1 MEFKAECSSAQNN
14 ISTKQALQIKVSMKQ
29 NWQDLAKFIITNENN
44 DLKKSDE
51 IFELKILY
59 QFF

>member
-1 MEFKAECSSAQNN
+1 LEFKAECSSAQNN